1 MCAVLLLTSLVAGCT
16 AAQPPVPDRMWPYVD
31 AARVSLEQNQD
42 GLFRSRF
49 VFQEVRCRPDGGM
62 VVIFD
67 QRGFFGSDGLA
78 FAMSGN
84 PGDPDSWAGGYAPV
98 DPGTDQEIRAFLGKH
113 EVPESACPVP
123 G

>member
-1 MCAVLLLTSLVAGCT
+1 MTPLVGCT

-49 VFQEVRCRPDGGM
+49 VFHEVRCRLDGGL

-78 FAMSGN
+78 FAISGSPSSD
-84 PGDPDSWAGGYAPV
+84 PGSWAGGYAAT
-98 DPGTDQEIRAFLGKH
+98 DPNTNEEIRAFLGKH
-113 EVPESACPVP
+113 EVPVSACPLP

>member
-1 MCAVLLLTSLVAGCT
+1 VKRICAVLLLTPLVGCT

-49 VFQEVRCRPDGGM
+49 VFHEVRCRLDGGL

-78 FAMSGN
+78 FAISGVH
-84 PGDPDSWAGGYAPV
+84 PAIRAVGRAGTRRLIRTPMRKSERSWASTKSP
-98 DPGTDQEIRAFLGKH
+98 
-113 EVPESACPVP
+113 
-123 G
+123 